1 MAETMGAGGPPLRLA
16 VLGAGPVGTA
26 SAALA
31 ASRGHAVTLYSPRG
45 GGTRNLGAGVTVA
58 GLLAGS
64 FPVRVS
70 ADLGRALEGV
80 DAVFVA
86 VPGHA
91 QTTLL
96 ERLARVMTGAPGV
109 LVAPAASLSP
119 LLLARLLKPRGVS
132 AAVGGLVA
140 PPVAARRLPDGRLW
154 LGALRSRLWL
164 GAEAEGPRL
173 AALAE
178 ALFGI
183 RVRQMEGMLA
193 ASLADMSGLGD
204 AAQLLAPAGNP
215 EAARR
220 LLREFARER
229 DALAARFGLGLPD
242 AALYFDEIGGL
253 PPMEPERALGQGGLA
268 LSFLVTLGVAGRV
281 KVPMAEA
288 ALRMLEVFAGRGLR
302 ANPALLALGED
313 QVRAVLR
320 RHAA

>member
-1 MAETMGAGGPPLRLA
+1 MAETGKGTGKPLRLA

-31 ASRGHAVTLYSPRG
+31 ASRGHDVTLYSPRG
-45 GGTRNLGAGVTVA
+45 GGTRHIGASVTLN
-58 GLLAGS
+58 GLISGQ

-80 DAVFVA
+80 DAVFLA

-96 ERLARVMTGAPGV
+96 ERLARVLTGAPGV

-119 LLLARLLKPRGVS
+119 LLLARLLGPRGVS

-154 LGALRSRLWL
+154 LGALRQRLWL
-164 GAEAEGPRL
+164 GADAEIPRL
-173 AALAE
+173 TNLAE

-183 RVRQMEGMLA
+183 RVRPMEGMLS

-204 AAQLLAPAGNP
+204 AAQLLAPPGNP
-215 EAARR
+215 QAAFR

-242 AALYFDEIGGL
+242 SGLYFDEIGGM

-288 ALRMLEVFAGRGLR
+288 ALRMLEVFAGRSLR
-302 ANPALLALGED
+302 ANPSLLALGED
-313 QVRAVLR
+313 AVRGVLR